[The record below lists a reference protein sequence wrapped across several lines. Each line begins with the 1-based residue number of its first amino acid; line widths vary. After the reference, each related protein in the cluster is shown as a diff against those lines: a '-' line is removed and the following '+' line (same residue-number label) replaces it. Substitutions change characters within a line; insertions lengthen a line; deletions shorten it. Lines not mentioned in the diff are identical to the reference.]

1 VPEIFSQQIAA
12 VAGMELGV
20 AKPRWIAVG
29 GDGWAEAAVRRY
41 ELAF

>member
-1 VPEIFSQQIAA
+1 VPKIFSQQIAA
-12 VAGMELGV
+12 MAGMELSV
-20 AKPRWIAVG
+20 AEPLWIAVG